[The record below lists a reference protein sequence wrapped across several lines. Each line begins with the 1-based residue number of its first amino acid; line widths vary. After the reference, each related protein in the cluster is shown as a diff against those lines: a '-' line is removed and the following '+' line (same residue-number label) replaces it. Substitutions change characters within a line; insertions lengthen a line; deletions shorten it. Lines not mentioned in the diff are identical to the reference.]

1 MEGNATTALNNCS
14 DKIVNSHPVEM
25 FEDTSGYIIIIYIYA
40 VLVVAATL
48 FLYARYVLT
57 PADKITVPP
66 QHITLTGV
74 PIFCLAD
81 FRAVFFFFLVMKT
94 QM

>member
-25 FEDTSGYIIIIYIYA
+25 FEETSGYIIIIYIYA

-48 FLYARYVLT
+48 FLYARYALST
-57 PADKITVPP
+57 TYSYKLSSALHNNHNPTDT
-66 QHITLTGV
+66 T
-74 PIFCLAD
+74 
-81 FRAVFFFFLVMKT
+81 
-94 QM
+94 

>member
-48 FLYARYVLT
+48 FLYAR
-57 PADKITVPP
+57 
-66 QHITLTGV
+66 
-74 PIFCLAD
+74 
-81 FRAVFFFFLVMKT
+81 
-94 QM
+94 